1 MIRRVSIGLG
11 LAAFGGLAV
20 AAATIEVP
28 AKYKAIIERSPFGQV
43 KGVGKEQ
50 EVVPWLQNYVFA
62 GLVNS
67 NSGEGVIQVIIATK
81 DNTKW
86 FFRAEGEAI
95 DGGIVVQKI
104 DLTQRP
110 PQVVLKNGLETGTLT
125 YPDRSTA
132 AAAAPAPAVAP
143 PMPGQPPQPGQAPP
157 PTIRRIPFRRSN

>member
-1 MIRRVSIGLG
+1 MIRRVFIALSFALFGCSV
-11 LAAFGGLAV
+11 LA
-20 AAATIEVP
+20 TEKIELP

-43 KGVGKEQ
+43 KGAGKEP
-50 EVVPWLQNYVFA
+50 EVVPWLQNYEFV

-67 NSGEGVIQVIIATK
+67 NSGEGLLQVILATK
-81 DNTKW
+81 DKTRW
-86 FFRAEGEAI
+86 FFRTEGEAI
-95 DGGIVVQKI
+95 DAGIVVQKI

-125 YPDRSTA
+125 YPDRITA